1 MTAGNLRRKCITS
14 FPSSYRFAHVLYRKL
29 QGNKK
34 KKLRRDADFPPY
46 RALDLILADEM
57 KALEVQKIACM
68 LSLHDS

>member
-1 MTAGNLRRKCITS
+1 MHYFIS
-14 FPSSYRFAHVLYRKL
+14 RKL
-29 QGNKK
+29 QICSRLIQKVAGEQK
-34 KKLRRDADFPPY
+34 KKLRRDADIPPY